1 MEPMTTAW
9 VSTPEPALD
18 RTFAH
23 VAAHWSDLTRP
34 GAWLAFSLPHPY
46 VRPGG
51 FFKMFVYW
59 DTYFILLGLV
69 VQGQWELAAGM
80 VDNLLCAVERLGH
93 IPGYISSKTA
103 CRSRSQSPYLTAAI
117 SEVLPYRSRNDPAWL
132 ARAAA
137 AAEREY
143 QEYWTAEPHLTEL
156 GLSRYVDPGADGCV
170 TVPDTPHH
178 RAMAESGW
186 DNTGRF
192 GNDTTAVVP
201 VDLNAQ
207 LFRYEQ
213 DLGRFHELLGQPA
226 QAAAWRGRAAQR
238 RALIDRY
245 LWVKEDGCYSDWDL
259 RAGRPLAGTPRALS
273 SFVPL
278 WAGVADAAQAA
289 RMVAQLPLFEHQH
302 GLAACEPGWDDGT
315 EHNHPTGWAYSHW
328 YVAAGLQ
335 RYGYHEQACRVAL
348 KWLRLVAGTFERTG
362 RLWERYNVVDPDGP
376 TPGRYRPQAGFGWT
390 NGVFAALLARVVLG
404 IDPDRPSQAANWLP
418 PSWRQARIRAFL
430 PSYPWP
436 TGTSTV

>member
-1 MEPMTTAW
+1 MVTAR
-9 VSTPEPALD
+9 VTTPEVALD

-23 VAAHWSDLTRP
+23 IAAHWADLTRP
-34 GAWLAFSLPHPY
+34 GAWLAFPLPNPY

-59 DTYFILLGLV
+59 DSYFTLLGLV
-69 VQGQWELAAGM
+69 VQGQWALAAGM
-80 VDNLLCAVERLGH
+80 VDNLVYTVEQLGH
-93 IPGYISSKTA
+93 VPGYISSKTL

-117 SEVLPYRSRNDPAWL
+117 SEILPYRDDPAWL
-132 ARAAA
+132 ARATA

-143 QEYWTAEPHLTEL
+143 RQYWTAEPHLTQT
-156 GLSRYVDPGADGCV
+156 GLSRYIDAGQDGCV

-192 GNDTTAVVP
+192 GTDTTAVVP

-213 DLGRFHELLGQPA
+213 DLARFCKLLGRPE
-226 QAAAWRGRAAQR
+226 QAAAWRARAARR

-245 LWVKEDGCYSDWDL
+245 LWAEQDGCYRDL
-259 RAGRPLAGTPRALS
+259 DLPTGRPLAGTPRALS

-289 RMVAQLPLFEHQH
+289 RMVAHLPLFEHEH
-302 GLAACEPGWDDGT
+302 GLAACEPGWPDDT
-315 EHNHPTGWAYSHW
+315 EHNYPTGWAYSHW
-328 YVAAGLQ
+328 YVATGIR
-335 RYGYHEQACRVAL
+335 RYGYQQQASRIAL
-348 KWLRLVAGTFERTG
+348 KWLRLVAHRFEQTG
-362 RLWERYNVVDPDGP
+362 MLLERYNVVDPDGP

-390 NGVFAALLARVVLG
+390 NGVFAALLTRVVLG
-404 IDPDRPSQAANWLP
+404 VGADPPVSANWLP
-418 PSWRQARIRAFL
+418 PSWRGARMQAFL

-436 TGTSTV
+436 TGTSTG

>member
-1 MEPMTTAW
+1 MEPMATAW
-9 VSTPEPALD
+9 VATPEVAIN

-23 VAAHWSDLTRP
+23 IAAHWPDLTRP
-34 GAWLAFSLPHPY
+34 GAWLAFPLPNPY

-59 DTYFILLGLV
+59 DTYFTLLGLV
-69 VQGQWELAAGM
+69 VQGQWDLAAGM
-80 VDNLLCAVERLGH
+80 VDNLIHTVEQLGRV
-93 IPGYISSKTA
+93 PGYISAKTL

-117 SEVLPYRSRNDPAWL
+117 SEVLPYRHHGDPAWL
-132 ARAAA
+132 ARAVA

-143 QEYWTAEPHLTEL
+143 RQYWTVEPHLTEL
-156 GLSRYVDPGADGCV
+156 GLSRYVDPGQDGCV

-207 LFRYEQ
+207 LFGYEQ
-213 DLGRFHELLGQPA
+213 DLARFCELLGRPA
-226 QAAAWRGRAAQR
+226 QAAAWRTRAARR

-245 LWVKEDGCYSDWDL
+245 LWAAEDGCYRDLDL
-259 RAGRPLAGTPRALS
+259 RTGRPLAGTPRALS

-278 WAGVADAAQAA
+278 WAGAADAAQAA
-289 RMVAQLPLFEHQH
+289 RMVAQLPLFEHAH
-302 GLAACEPGWDDGT
+302 GLAACEPGWPDDT

-328 YVAAGLQ
+328 YVATGLQ
-335 RYGYHEQACRVAL
+335 RYGYQQQASRIAL
-348 KWLRLVAGTFERTG
+348 KWLRLVAHRFDQTG
-362 RLWERYNVVDPDGP
+362 LLLERYNVVDPDGP

-390 NGVFAALLARVVLG
+390 NGVFAALLTRVVLG
-404 IDPDRPSQAANWLP
+404 IGADPSAANWLP
-418 PSWRQARIRAFL
+418 PSWRGARIHAFL

-436 TGTSTV
+436 TGTSTG